1 MNRKQIS
8 TTPLNS
14 TANALQSVDL
24 SAGLAYE
31 GHGFL
36 PFSEFPR
43 LAEELMLESADLAS
57 KGIHW
62 ALETWTQSKE
72 GVPDQYWLKVSLKGQ
87 LPVMCQ
93 RCVTIYEENLD
104 VVTEFLILPTQE
116 DVDAYPLDEDSLDVL
131 AMDSQFNAL
140 ALIEDEALLSL
151 PLMPKHPE
159 GKCANDEEKPSKM
172 TQNPSKV
179 IKSEENA
186 VEDKKP
192 NPFLVL
198 KNLKLN
204 K

>member
-8 TTPLNS
+8 PTPLNS

-24 SAGLAYE
+24 NAGISYE

-43 LAEELMLESADLAS
+43 LAEELMLEPADLKN
-57 KGIHW
+57 KGINW
-62 ALETWTQSKE
+62 ALETWTQVKE
-72 GVPDQYWLKVSLKGQ
+72 GVPDQHWLKVTLKGQ

-93 RCVTIYEENLD
+93 RCVTVYEEPLD
-104 VVTEFLILPTQE
+104 VEVEFLLLPTEE

-131 AMDSQFNAL
+131 AMDSQFNVL

-151 PLMPKHPE
+151 PLMPKHEE
-159 GKCANDEEKPSKM
+159 GKCANDDENTSKSQ
-172 TQNPSKV
+172 QNSL
-179 IKSEENA
+179 KSPNSDESGEL
-186 VEDKKP
+186 DKKP
-192 NPFLVL
+192 NPFLAL